1 MKDELSSRIMKELID
16 LRPKMYSGSHVDK
29 KIKGTEKRV

>member
-1 MKDELSSRIMKELID
+1 MKDELSSRIMKEMIA
-16 LRPKMYSGSHVDK
+16 LRPKMYSGHVDK